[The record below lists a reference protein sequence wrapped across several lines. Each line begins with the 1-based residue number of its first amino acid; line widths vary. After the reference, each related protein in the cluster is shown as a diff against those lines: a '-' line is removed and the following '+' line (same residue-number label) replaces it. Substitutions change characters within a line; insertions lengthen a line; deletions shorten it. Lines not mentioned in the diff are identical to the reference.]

1 MTERQ
6 LLYIKLIPSR
16 WKSLGLNPIQ
26 AITCV
31 LCLVFLDKIS
41 LLSHTTRPQPSRS
54 VDIMGREKLSGKL
67 HGIREAK
74 YDTLANCTEE
84 FFRLGILTIQ
94 SVSLL
99 N

>member
-16 WKSLGLNPIQ
+16 WKSLGLNPIHV
-26 AITCV
+26 ITCV

-41 LLSHTTRPQPSRS
+41 LLSHTTRPQPRS
-54 VDIMGREKLSGKL
+54 VDIMGKEKLSGKL
-67 HGIREAK
+67 HGIREVR
-74 YDTLANCTEE
+74 YDTLANCTGE
-84 FFRLGILTIQ
+84 FFRLGILTMQ

>member
-1 MTERQ
+1 MIERQ
-6 LLYIKLIPSR
+6 LPYIKLIPSR

-26 AITCV
+26 VITCV

-41 LLSHTTRPQPSRS
+41 LLSFTTRPRSRS
-54 VDIMGREKLSGKL
+54 VDIMGKEKLSGKL
-67 HGIREAK
+67 HGIREVR
-74 YDTLANCTEE
+74 YDTLANCTGE
-84 FFRLGILTIQ
+84 FFRQGILTMQ